1 MEPGTPLSSPCNNRK
16 VDKWLARVFFPN
28 RVPEFERNE
37 ETLSYLYSLSA
48 VSTQRTKEKKA
59 LLAAQKRM
67 IEEYNQRAS
76 ELEATLKAAGL
87 ASDSLDVVAAE
98 KLEELVEIGAVLNVD
113 PMNSNFLTIATTL
126 SDQID
131 CENDLEIGL
140 HEAMLLQSSLEGELA
155 GINALKT
162 RLEQAQRIQEAQQD
176 AVDEKISEWTRGIK
190 LLQAKTEEYQS
201 QTMNVKVRR

>member
-1 MEPGTPLSSPCNNRK
+1 M
-16 VDKWLARVFFPN
+16 DKWLARVFFPN

-59 LLAAQKRM
+59 LFAAQKRM
-67 IEEYNQRAS
+67 IEEYKRRAS
-76 ELEATLKAAGL
+76 ELETALKAAGL
-87 ASDSLDVVAAE
+87 SSDSLDAGTME
-98 KLEELVEIGAVLNVD
+98 KLEELVEIGMVLNVD
-113 PMNSNFLTIATTL
+113 PMNSNLLEIAKAL

-131 CENDLEIGL
+131 CENDLEIRL
-140 HEAMLLQSSLEGELA
+140 HEVKRLQSSLEEDLA

-176 AVDEKISEWTRGIK
+176 TVDEKISEWTRGIK
-190 LLQAKTEEYQS
+190 LLQAKTDEYQS
-201 QTMNVKVRR
+201 QTMNVKVQC